1 MILFADFFIRC
12 SPTPFGSL
20 SPLSYVS
27 PYGDKGEGQGVRLH
41 LFAPFPIRCSP
52 AFLPRLRAFPVVP
65 TA

>member
-41 LFAPFPIRCSP
+41 LFAPFPFFIAP
-52 AFLPRLRAFPVVP
+52 LEIPR
-65 TA
+65 